1 MTSTSDLLRPSG
13 IVLYRNQVLYVADTY
28 NHRILSVDVTSGNVL
43 LKLTFSC
50 INGYLSSGIAV
61 TFAGSTLGYADG
73 PGSSAQFRF
82 PVGIDVD
89 SSGTVFIADGENGTF
104 SGSADVL
111 CNNAIRIV
119 SSAGEIDSILFY
131 YSSDSYT
138 FVSQAL

>member
-1 MTSTSDLLRPSG
+1 MFYSSLCYSSID
-13 IVLYRNQVLYVADTY
+13 
-28 NHRILSVDVTSGNVL
+28 
-43 LKLTFSC
+43 
-50 INGYLSSGIAV
+50 GYLPSGIAV

-111 CNNAIRIV
+111 CNNAIRIIN
-119 SSAGEIDSILFY
+119 STG
-131 YSSDSYT
+131 
-138 FVSQAL
+138 